1 MELFPHAMRKSKWKW
16 DKYDYS
22 DLVSPKHS
30 KKSLSESPYGFRML
44 KLRNRVTISVVH
56 WSVTIV
62 FSSARTDMITSQQMN
77 ISFIMAQ
84 MPTLVSQVF
93 RTR

>member
-1 MELFPHAMRKSKWKW
+1 MQE
-16 DKYDYS
+16 
-22 DLVSPKHS
+22 
-30 KKSLSESPYGFRML
+30 SLSSKLAIFSSQDKNLLPFIVMTEAKVRKEFAEDNVL
-44 KLRNRVTISVVH
+44 ELRNRVTISVAH

-77 ISFIMAQ
+77 ISFVIAQ

-93 RTR
+93 WTR